1 VSQVVYDAWEQ
12 VAKGIDL
19 KEKGFSCFCVKENVY
34 TGHMRPRKA
43 SKSL

>member
-1 VSQVVYDAWEQ
+1 VSQVVCDAREQ

-19 KEKGFSCFCVKENVY
+19 KEEGFSRICVKKNVY